1 MFILIAK
8 AERRALLFL
17 NKERRMKY
25 RKLTDDG
32 DYSFG
37 SNELDY
43 VDGNMAIAQAIKTKI
58 LLFYQEWWE
67 DVGLGI
73 PMFQSFLG
81 QMNPEVL
88 SNSLPMVVEE
98 RVLEVQ
104 GVKSVEDV
112 QVKLDK
118 IDRRVEML
126 IIVRTT
132 TGELVEVEVGV

>member
-1 MFILIAK
+1 
-8 AERRALLFL
+8 
-17 NKERRMKY
+17 MKY
-25 RKLTDDG
+25 RRLTADG

-43 VDGNMAIAQAIKTKI
+43 IDGNLAIAQAIKTKI

-67 DVGLGI
+67 DLGLGI

-98 RVLEVQ
+98 RILEVQ
-104 GVKSVEDV
+104 GVTSVEDV

-118 IDRRVEML
+118 IARSIELL

-132 TGELVEVEVGV
+132 TGEIVEVEVGV